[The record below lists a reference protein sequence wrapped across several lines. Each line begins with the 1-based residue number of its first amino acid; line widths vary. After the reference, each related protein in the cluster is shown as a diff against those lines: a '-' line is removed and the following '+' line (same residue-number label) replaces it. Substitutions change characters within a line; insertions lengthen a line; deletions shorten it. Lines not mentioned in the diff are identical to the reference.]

1 MGLYDGR
8 DDALEFYTSKSLQ
21 EITKEIRNA
30 ANSLRATVGA
40 IQEDNDPLSM
50 NNTRA
55 DIEVYLE
62 GTNFMGSFAG
72 GKYWVVQIYVQ
83 DEGEKRHV
91 ILLAVGDKSL
101 ARFIKGGRNATSL
114 KDGIKKRDLIAARL
128 R

>member
-8 DDALEFYTSKSLQ
+8 DDALEFYTAKSLEEIAQ
-21 EITKEIRNA
+21 EIRVA
-30 ANSLRATVGA
+30 ANNLRATVGQ
-40 IQEDNDPLSM
+40 IQDSNDPLSF
-50 NNTRA
+50 NNSRA
-55 DIEVYLE
+55 DLEVYLE

-72 GKYWVVQIYVQ
+72 GKYWLVQIYVQ

-91 ILLAVGDKSL
+91 IMLAVGDKSL

-114 KDGIKKRDLIAARL
+114 NDGIKKRDLIAARL